1 MTIFGRSASVD
12 TPMGRAMQAVRA
24 TLRSVAF
31 FSFFINLLALTS
43 SVYMLQVYDR
53 VLASRSEAT
62 LLYLTLFAAACL
74 ATLAGLEMVHSR
86 LLVRLGARFDAQ
98 LSGLVFTKTL
108 SAGRSGLSLR
118 DLDQVR
124 GFVTGA
130 TMLSLL
136 DAPWMPFYI
145 GLVYLLHPWLGHVA
159 LAGGAILF
167 VLGVWNERS
176 TRGPLAEAGKEMAA
190 GGRFA
195 ETSARNAEVIRAMGM
210 LPGLA
215 KVWRERH
222 DFGIGLQ
229 GVASDQAA
237 NIAAVAKAVRLFLQI
252 AILGV
257 GALLVIKQQST
268 AGVMIAASIVMG
280 RGLAPLEAAIGG
292 WRGFLAARESYLR
305 LVGEIGNQA
314 DDAAQMPLPV
324 PLGALAFESVSAGPP
339 EARKLTVQN
348 LKFSIDAGTC
358 LGITGPSAA
367 GKSTLARLAVGV
379 WPPASGVVRLD
390 GANVSDWNRENL
402 GPSIG
407 YLPQDIELFPGS
419 VAANIA
425 RFAEVDPRLVVEAA
439 QLAGAHQMI
448 LSLPDGYDTLIGPAG
463 ANLSGGQRQRVGLA
477 RAFYGSPPLIVLD
490 EPTSNL
496 DAEGESAVRQAME
509 ELRRRGR
516 TLIVIAHRPALLGGT
531 DQLMVMMG
539 GQMVKFGPTSELMP
553 LITRRVVAGPDG
565 APQEAPQAPPQIVSG
580 VSNG

>member
-1 MTIFGRSASVD
+1 MTIFGQSASVD
-12 TPMGRAMQAVRA
+12 TPMGRAMQAVRG

-74 ATLAGLEMVHSR
+74 ATLAGLEVVRSR

-108 SAGRSGLSLR
+108 SAGRSGQSLR
-118 DLDQVR
+118 DLEQVR
-124 GFVTGA
+124 TFVTGA

-136 DAPWMPFYI
+136 DAPWMPAYI

-159 LAGGAILF
+159 LVGGAILF

-210 LPGLA
+210 LHGLTR
-215 KVWRERH
+215 VWRQRH

-229 GVASDQAA
+229 GVASDKAA
-237 NIAAVAKAVRLFLQI
+237 NVAALAKALRLFLQI

-257 GALLVIKQQST
+257 GALLVIKQETT

-292 WRGFLAARESYLR
+292 WRGFLAARESYRR
-305 LVGEIGNQA
+305 LVKEIGTQS
-314 DDAAQMPLPV
+314 DEAAQMPLPT
-324 PLGALAFESVSAGPP
+324 PLGALSFETVSAGPP
-339 EARKLTVQN
+339 DARKLTVQN
-348 LKFSIDAGTC
+348 LKFDVDAGTC

-379 WPPASGVVRLD
+379 WRPANGVVRLD
-390 GANVSDWNRENL
+390 GANVSDWDRENL
-402 GPSIG
+402 GPHIG

-419 VAANIA
+419 VADNIA
-425 RFAEVDPRLVVEAA
+425 RFGKVDPQLVVAAA
-439 QLAGAHQMI
+439 QLAGAHPMI
-448 LSLPDGYDTLIGPAG
+448 LSLPDGYDTVIGAAG

-477 RAFYGSPPLIVLD
+477 RAFYGSPALIVLD

-509 ELRRRGR
+509 ELRRRER
-516 TLIVIAHRPALLGGT
+516 TVIVIAHRPALLGGT
-531 DQLMVMMG
+531 DRLMVMMN
-539 GQMVKFGPTSELMP
+539 GQIVKFGPTSELMP
-553 LITRRVVAGPDG
+553 LITRRVIAAPDG
-565 APQEAPQAPPQIVSG
+565 MPTEMPPHAPQASAG